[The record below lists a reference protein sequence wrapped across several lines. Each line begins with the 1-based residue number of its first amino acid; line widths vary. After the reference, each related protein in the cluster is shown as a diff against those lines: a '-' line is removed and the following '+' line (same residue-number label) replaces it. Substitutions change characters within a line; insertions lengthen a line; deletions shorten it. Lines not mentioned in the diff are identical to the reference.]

1 MIVNLTCASHLL
13 GGERHEDPHAWFS
26 IMILEVVFCALLSER
41 EVNKRINW
49 ETSLGLQWLRLHLL
63 MQGVWVWTMVG
74 ELRSHRPHGQKTKT
88 ENRSSVA
95 TNSTET

>member
-1 MIVNLTCASHLL
+1 MIVHLTCASHLL

-63 MQGVWVWTMVG
+63 MQGMWVDSWLKKGNSIVINSIKTLKMV
-74 ELRSHRPHGQKTKT
+74 HIKKT
-88 ENRSSVA
+88 
-95 TNSTET
+95 